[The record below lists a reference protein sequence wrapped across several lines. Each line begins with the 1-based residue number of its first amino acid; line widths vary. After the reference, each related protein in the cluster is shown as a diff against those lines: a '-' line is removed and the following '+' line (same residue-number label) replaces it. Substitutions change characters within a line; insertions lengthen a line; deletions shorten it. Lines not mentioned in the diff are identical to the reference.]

1 MWEYQ
6 IGDYMARLDADMPM
20 ELEPATGE
28 AELYFW
34 VKNFDKSLIVLANLN
49 SDTLEHVLLTLVLS
63 LQYDQVW
70 ETGFWNQNKRVGNGR
85 GQVWI

>member
-34 VKNFDKSLIVLANLN
+34 VKNFDKSLIVLA
-49 SDTLEHVLLTLVLS
+49 T
-63 LQYDQVW
+63 
-70 ETGFWNQNKRVGNGR
+70 
-85 GQVWI
+85 